1 MSDNTDTSQSIIHQ
15 LPPEISNKIAAGEVI
30 QRPASVVKELLDN
43 AIDAGADQ
51 IKIVIQN
58 AGRTLI
64 QVIDNGCGMGEEDIR
79 LCFEQHATSKI
90 NSVDDLFRVRTL
102 GFRGEAMASIASV
115 SQVTLK
121 SKRPE
126 DDMGYEYEIWGG
138 EEKEFKPAAV
148 DNGTSVAVR
157 NIFYNV
163 PARRQFLKTDA
174 TEFRH
179 ILKTIQQSALGHPDI
194 GFKVIADTDEI
205 YDLTAGQPIKE
216 RISAMFGKSYKASLL
231 KFEEQTSYVT
241 VRGVLSDPKLT
252 KKSRGEQFLFVNN
265 RPFQHR
271 YLTHVVL
278 SIYDPWMGE
287 KEYPFFAIFL
297 DIDPKQVDVNV
308 HPAKE
313 EVKFEDERSIIK
325 LVKSVVKK
333 ALNEHF
339 MVPEVDLDEGN
350 KRSSNFNPEFS
361 SDFNFKGG
369 GSRRSQSRKSSEGG
383 PVRFPS
389 RINYESSGKKKQGD
403 HFAQQLY
410 QQGDTEEKKKPASKG
425 KPDRSQDGNFWQLH
439 NSYILT
445 QTRSG
450 LCMIDQHAAHKRI
463 IYEKALN
470 ATESALPST
479 QQLLFA
485 QTVEL
490 SATDFSLLKEL
501 HGIMQRMGFNIQLMS
516 GNTAMINGV
525 PADIDIGDEQSVLKS
540 MLHQYQDLE
549 GKLDLDERHK
559 LAVAFA
565 SKTAINKGKPLTNEE
580 MEGLIDQLFACQEP
594 YKDPLN
600 KATIVYIG
608 LEDIESRFR

>member
-1 MSDNTDTSQSIIHQ
+1 MSEHTDTSQSIIHQ
-15 LPPEISNKIAAGEVI
+15 LPPEVSNKIAAGEVI

-51 IKIVIQN
+51 VKIVIQN

-90 NSVDDLFRVRTL
+90 NSVDDLFKVRTL

-115 SQVTLK
+115 AQVTLK

-126 DDMGYEYEIWGG
+126 DEMGYEYEIWGG

-148 DNGTSVAVR
+148 ENGTSVAVR
-157 NIFYNV
+157 NLFFNV

-179 ILKTIQQSALGHPDI
+179 ILKTIQQAALGHPDI
-194 GFKVIADTDEI
+194 GFTVIADTDQI
-205 YDLTAGQPIKE
+205 YDLEAGQPVKD
-216 RISAMFGKSYKASLL
+216 RIAAMFGKSYKASLL
-231 KFEEQTSYVT
+231 EFREETSYVT
-241 VRGVLSDPKLT
+241 VRGVLADPKLT

-278 SIYDPWMGE
+278 NIYDPWMGE
-287 KEYPFFAIFL
+287 NEYPFFAIFL
-297 DIDPKQVDVNV
+297 DIDPRQVDVNV

-339 MVPEVDLDEGN
+339 MVPQVDHEHGRE
-350 KRSSNFNPEFS
+350 KRQRPSGFDSGF
-361 SDFNFKGG
+361 GG
-369 GSRRSQSRKSSEGG
+369 DLSFERTSRTGRSGLGGEQST
-383 PVRFPS
+383 RFPS
-389 RINYESSGKKKQGD
+389 RINYEKNRSPGPGD
-403 HFAQQLY
+403 QLAKQLY
-410 QQGDTEEKKKPASKG
+410 QQDDSSREQQPGAGDAANR
-425 KPDRSQDGNFWQLH
+425 PDRRQNRNFWQLH

-490 SATDFSLLKEL
+490 SATDYSLLEEL

-540 MLHQYQDLE
+540 MLHQYQDL
-549 GKLDLDERHK
+549 
-559 LAVAFA
+559 
-565 SKTAINKGKPLTNEE
+565 
-580 MEGLIDQLFACQEP
+580 
-594 YKDPLN
+594 
-600 KATIVYIG
+600 
-608 LEDIESRFR
+608 